1 MTLTP
6 ELLGTGI
13 VGLIIILGAI
23 GNYLRTRDKPP
34 QHDASLVAG
43 IGIGWGDREQ
53 VERMI
58 ALFGRIATALEIL
71 ADRRTEE
78 MEEIHRTLLDRLDA
92 RERREE
98 HEEQRPR
105 RR

>member
-6 ELLGTGI
+6 EILFTGI
-13 VGLIIILGAI
+13 VGLLIILGAI
-23 GNYLRTRDKPP
+23 GNYLRTRDKPSYATRP
-34 QHDASLVAG
+34 ALTG
-43 IGIGWGDREQ
+43 IGMAWGEREQ
-53 VERMI
+53 IERMI
-58 ALFGRIATALEIL
+58 GVQERIARSLEIL

-98 HEEQRPR
+98 QEEPRPR